1 MLDFSAFVA
10 GPLGAQVLADLGAEV
25 IKVEPPEGEA
35 MRAAAYAVAACQRG
49 KRSLALDLGA
59 PEARPVVE
67 RLIEWADVVLH
78 NFRVG
83 VSERLGIDE
92 ATVAALNPHAVYC
105 HASAFGTDR
114 PAGASSR
121 ATTRSCRR

>member
-1 MLDFSAFVA
+1 
-10 GPLGAQVLADLGAEV
+10 
-25 IKVEPPEGEA
+25 

-49 KRSLALDLGA
+49 KRSLALDIGA

-67 RLIEWADVVLH
+67 RLLEWADVVLH

-92 ATVAALNPHAVYC
+92 ATVAAAQPDAVYC
-105 HASAFGTDR
+105 HASGVRPDR
-114 PAGASSR
+114 PPGQARR
-121 ATTRSCRR
+121 ATTR